1 MRTAKYIFI
10 LILIL
15 LPAGINFAQI
25 EEEEQILYFQ
35 MEPLDDSLFI
45 KIQSEV
51 FIDPPD
57 PKAEI
62 IADLR
67 DPNNQTV
74 SIKGALYPFLAFTP
88 ETRARIFA
96 YPFKLNLEE
105 NLHYGSVFSRVFEKM
120 RLGKFIAPATLS
132 QISPTLGYINP
143 FFQIFGGERF
153 GIPIKNDIGISFGL
167 GTPYS
172 GPLET
177 NFIEGNFHILGVYGG
192 AFGKINELLEIKQNN
207 NHNTLYAT
215 GGYQL
220 GYVIPFGNF
229 LTISY
234 SSVFKEA
241 TAKDSTNF
249 MKFNTENYQIKVLT
263 GSYFNWEFRYPV
275 SIMGS
280 TRGKFYLARYLN
292 EWHVG
297 YTGRE
302 LSFAGSTFDLRFDAL
317 THSDVRL
324 PQYVIDILIQKI
336 GQSWAFSAFALGPS
350 IVLSK
355 QENGKFGVISVFANL
370 RLKVGTSL

>member
-1 MRTAKYIFI
+1 MRIKKHLITLIFI
-10 LILIL
+10 F
-15 LPAGINFAQI
+15 LPLGFNLAQI

-35 MEPLDDSLFI
+35 MEPLDDSLFL

-51 FIDPPD
+51 FIEPPD

-62 IADLR
+62 ITDLR

-88 ETRARIFA
+88 ETRAKIIA

-105 NLHYGSVFSRVFEKM
+105 DLHYGSVFSRVFEKM
-120 RLGKFIAPATLS
+120 RFGKIISPPTLN
-132 QISPTLGYINP
+132 QISPTLWYINP
-143 FFQIFGGERF
+143 FFQAFGGERF
-153 GIPIKNDIGISFGL
+153 GLPIKNDIGISFGI

-172 GPLET
+172 GVLET

-192 AFGKINELLEIKQNN
+192 AFGKINELLQIKQNN
-207 NHNTLYAT
+207 NHNNLYVTA
-215 GGYQL
+215 GYQL

-229 LTISY
+229 LQVSY
-234 SSVFKEA
+234 QNIFKDA
-241 TAKDSTNF
+241 TVKDSSEF
-249 MKFNTENYQIKVLT
+249 LKFNTENYKAKVLS
-263 GSYFNWEFRYPV
+263 GSYFNWEFRYPIG
-275 SIMGS
+275 IMGS
-280 TRGKFYLARYLN
+280 TRGKFYVARYLN

-297 YTGRE
+297 YSGRE

-324 PQYVIDILIQKI
+324 PQYAIDILIQKI

-350 IVLSK
+350 VVLAK
-355 QENGKFGVISVFANL
+355 DEGGKFGIISFFANF